1 MAEILEIIMVVSF
14 GASWPLN
21 VMKSYKARR
30 VPVGKF
36 SKRFGQNVTDI
47 QAWGNREQL
56 SGGHVGSRQIQP
68 GPEVCLLSPW

>member
-1 MAEILEIIMVVSF
+1 MAAHVPALVRWG
-14 GASWPLN
+14 GAGGYAKWG
-21 VMKSYKARR
+21 VR